1 MNLKWFLLKCNQN
14 LAIKKIIFNT
24 SKADVFCVVY
34 I

>member
-1 MNLKWFLLKCNQN
+1 MSLKWFLLKSNQN
-14 LAIKKIIFNT
+14 LAINIMFNT